1 MSKAHDNLWLN
12 AVIQQ
17 QESATILLGDQHD
30 PLADRARKQQK
41 ELRKQFANSS
51 SSVDV
56 DTLLSRDKA
65 TKKSDEASAPSA
77 SSEKTFLASRL
88 LKNSDSDKKGKE
100 KDKEKRKLM
109 KKKKKLCREASDT
122 LTDHLL
128 DANSKTGPIL
138 AEVAKYATNI
148 VYYNKELWLYDEE
161 LGCYHPGTYNEIAR
175 EVRSLLPYEEQLKL
189 STHAYKECFEQLKL
203 SDELLHPDSFFEN
216 QPFVNCENGVLD
228 VLEEKLLD
236 KSPDYLFKHCIR
248 AKYLPGSKCPR
259 FMEYVDHITGG
270 DKELK
275 HLLQVI
281 LGYLFSHYNNAKLA
295 VLVYGIPHT
304 GKSVLLN
311 LIERIVGEPYV
322 AHTDISMLRRQEY
335 TANLSGMLLNIG
347 PDLKNEPLMDVGF
360 FKSLVS
366 HDDSIDARPLY
377 GNPQKVKGE
386 TKMVFSSNHL
396 LSFDTSLGI
405 YDIEATL
412 NRLLYFPFQCKP
424 IPSEMENKHLSDEIY
439 AEKDA
444 IFTWAMKGLKDYVEN
459 NESFPACK
467 LSTELK
473 EKNMA
478 AYCPEKI
485 FVQRCTKRVDNAYES
500 SSEIREAFD
509 RFCHEAGVKS
519 KPNISAYLE
528 EHERLV
534 KSKKRID
541 EDGQLTGSGNP
552 IYVYEGIR
560 LKKKYRY
567 PTGGEFT

>member
-1 MSKAHDNLWLN
+1 MSKANDNLWLN
-12 AVIQQ
+12 AVIRQ
-17 QESATILLGDQHD
+17 QEAATTLLGDPPD
-30 PLADRARKQQK
+30 PLADRARRQQK

-51 SSVDV
+51 SSIDV
-56 DTLLSRDKA
+56 GTLLSRDKA
-65 TKKSDEASAPSA
+65 TKKADDASAPSA
-77 SSEKTFLASRL
+77 SSEKTFLPSRL
-88 LKNSDSDKKGKE
+88 LKNSDSDKKSKE
-100 KDKEKRKLM
+100 KDKRKLK

-128 DANSKTGPIL
+128 DANNKTGPIL

-161 LGCYHPGTYNEIAR
+161 LGCFHPGTYNEIAR
-175 EVRSLLPYEEQLKL
+175 EVRSLLPYEEQMKIT
-189 STHAYKECFEQLKL
+189 SHAYKECYEQLKL

-236 KSPDYLFKHCIR
+236 KSPDYTFKNCIR
-248 AKYLPGSKCPR
+248 ARYLQGSQCPR
-259 FMEYVDHITGG
+259 FMEYVDHITSG

-275 HLLQVI
+275 HLLRVI
-281 LGYLFSHYNNAKLA
+281 LGYLCSHYNNAKLA
-295 VLVYGIPHT
+295 ILVYGIPHT

-311 LIERIVGEPYV
+311 VIERIIGEEYVSHTDLAMLQKQEYV
-322 AHTDISMLRRQEY
+322 AS
-335 TANLSGMLLNIG
+335 LSGKLINVA
-347 PDLKNEPLMDVGF
+347 PDLKNEVLRDLGF
-360 FKSLVS
+360 FKTLVS
-366 HDDSIDARPLY
+366 HDDRVDARPLY

-396 LSFDTSLGI
+396 LSFDASLGA
-405 YDIEATL
+405 YDIIAAF

-424 IPSEMENKHLSDEIY
+424 IPPEMENKHLSDEIY

-444 IFTWAMKGLKDYVEN
+444 IFTYAMKGLKDYVKN

-478 AYCPEKI
+478 TYCPEKI
-485 FVQRCTKRVDNAYES
+485 FVNRCIKRVDNAYES

-509 RFCHEAGVKS
+509 RFCHEVGVKS
-519 KPNISAYLE
+519 RPNISAYLE

-541 EDGQLTGSGNP
+541 EEGQLTGSGNP